1 MEKPMPSL
9 KYLVPRVIRH
19 FMPDRLVRF
28 LLLRSLIIRPGMETN
43 DPARAAEYY
52 IEELKAAGIS
62 LQGKRIL
69 VFGYGGRFAV
79 GCALLRAG
87 ASNVILCEKGA
98 PPDSIYNRRLLA
110 EFGDFLQEQNGQVLP
125 RGEALTLVQGDIRQ
139 LAGQIEPADIV
150 LSVSVYEH
158 LEDVEGITAAL
169 TSLTAT
175 DGIHLHF
182 VDLRDHFFKY
192 PFEML
197 CYDKNTWTAW
207 LNPTSNHNRYRLGDY
222 RRTFETWFENV
233 DVRVTA
239 SELEAFLR
247 TRSRIRPEFLS
258 GNDQLD
264 ATTLIRVL
272 AARPRPV
279 VGRD

>member
-1 MEKPMPSL
+1 MPSL

-28 LLLRSLIIRPGMETN
+28 LLLRSLIIRPGLETN
-43 DPARAAEYY
+43 DPARAAEHY
-52 IEELKAAGIS
+52 IEALTAAGIA

-87 ASNVILCEKGA
+87 AASVILCEKGA
-98 PPDSIYNRRLLA
+98 PPDSAYNRGLLVD
-110 EFGDFLQEQNGQVLP
+110 FGDFLQEADGQVLP
-125 RGEALTLVQGDIRQ
+125 RGQALTLVQGDIRQ
-139 LAGQIEPADIV
+139 LAGEMPPADIV

-158 LEDVEGITAAL
+158 LDDVEGITAAL
-169 TSLTAT
+169 ASLTAP
-175 DGIHLHF
+175 DGIQLHF

-197 CYDKNTWTAW
+197 CYDKKTWTTW

-222 RRTFETWFENV
+222 RRVFETCFEQV
-233 DVRVTA
+233 DILVID
-239 SELEAFLR
+239 SDPEAFLR
-247 TRSRIRPEFLS
+247 ARSRIRPEFLS
-258 GNDQLD
+258 GDDKRD

-272 AARPRPV
+272 AGKPRQAA
-279 VGRD
+279 GGFRR